1 MVNMAKLSE
10 HKTDLIRLAVV
21 ALALCLSW
29 LKAWKAFLPFD
40 AIALAATLI
49 GGYPMFEEAL
59 EGIKKRRMTM
69 EISMSIAVVAT
80 LAIGQ
85 FFTALI
91 IAFFVLFAELLE
103 DLTVSRG
110 RDVIKKL
117 LELLPSQVTVRR
129 NGQENE
135 MNVNDLTL
143 RDIVIVKPGARIPVD
158 GVVLKGHS
166 SVDQASIT
174 GESFPVEKTEGHKVL
189 AGTINQ
195 TGVLEIQTA
204 AIGQDTTFGKIISI
218 IGQAEKNRAPIQ
230 KVADKLAASL
240 VYFAFGG
247 AIVTYALTHNI
258 VSAIS
263 ALVVAGACGV
273 AAGTPLAILASI
285 GRTAKEGIITKGGI
299 HFEQLAKID
308 TVVLDKTG
316 TLTFGTPEVTDIESF
331 NGLKKEDIL
340 QLAASVEQHSEH
352 PLAEAILKK
361 QKDLGLRLLPYSNL
375 EYLPGQ
381 GLVCRVN
388 GSEILIG
395 NISLMDKRSIKGQTK
410 VIEYID
416 QRKNSTETTVFVAKD
431 QEIIGALSFADVI
444 RVEAR
449 QAIEDLKKFGCQV
462 ILLTGDNWA
471 IAKKIGETLQLD
483 KIFAEML
490 PQQKLEKIRE
500 LMQEGKKVAM
510 IGDGINDA
518 PALMAATVGIAM
530 GSGTDVALESAGV
543 TLTTN
548 NLMKIVEA
556 LKISRQCL
564 RVIMFNFWG
573 TVVVDAVGMTLAFL
587 GYLTPL
593 FAALIHVSSELA
605 FILNSARLFR
615 KNGAPPR
622 QSGVGLHEI

>member
-1 MVNMAKLSE
+1 MAKLSE
-10 HKTDLIRLAVV
+10 HKTDLIRLAAV

-49 GGYPMFEEAL
+49 GGYPMFEEAF

-69 EISMSIAVVAT
+69 EISMSIAVAAT

-85 FFTALI
+85 FFTASI
-91 IAFFVLFAELLE
+91 ITFFVLFAELLE

-117 LELLPSQVTVRR
+117 LELLPSKVIVRR

-299 HFEQLAKID
+299 HFEQLARID

-361 QKDLGLRLLPYSNL
+361 QRASGLCLLPYSNL

-388 GSEILIG
+388 GSEILVG
-395 NISLMDKRSIKGQTK
+395 NTSFMDKKFIKGQTK

-416 QRKNSTETTVFVAKD
+416 RRKNSTETTVFVAKN
-431 QEIIGALSFADVI
+431 QEIIGAISFADVI

-449 QAIEDLKKFGCQV
+449 QAIEDLKGFGCQV

-500 LMQEGKKVAM
+500 LMQEGRKVAM

-518 PALMAATVGIAM
+518 PALMEATVGIAM

-573 TVVVDAVGMTLAFL
+573 TVVVDAAGMILAFL

-615 KNGAPPR
+615 KNKDKPPLA
-622 QSGVGLHEI
+622 G

>member
-1 MVNMAKLSE
+1 MMAKLSE

-29 LKAWKAFLPFD
+29 LKAWKVFLPFD

-91 IAFFVLFAELLE
+91 ITFFVLFAELLE

-117 LELLPSQVTVRR
+117 LELLPSQVIVRR

-135 MNVNDLTL
+135 INVNDLTP

-195 TGVLEIQTA
+195 TGVLEIQTV

-218 IGQAEKNRAPIQ
+218 IGRAEKNRAPIQ

-331 NGLKKEDIL
+331 SGLKKEDIL

-361 QKDLGLRLLPYSNL
+361 QKDLGLRLLPYSDL

-388 GSEILIG
+388 GSEIFIG
-395 NISLMDKRSIKGQTK
+395 NTSLMDKKSIQGQTK
-410 VIEYID
+410 VIEYIN
-416 QRKNSTETTVFVAKD
+416 QRKNSTETTAFVAKD
-431 QEIIGALSFADVI
+431 QEIIGAISFADVI
-444 RVEAR
+444 RAEAR
-449 QAIEDLKKFGCQV
+449 QATEDLKKFGCQV

-500 LMQEGKKVAM
+500 LMREGKKVAM

-518 PALMAATVGIAM
+518 PALMEATVGIAM

-548 NLMKIVEA
+548 NLMKVVEA

-573 TVVVDAVGMTLAFL
+573 TVVVDVAGMTLAFL

-593 FAALIHVSSELA
+593 FAALIHVSSEFA
-605 FILNSARLFR
+605 FILNSARLFW

-622 QSGVGLHEI
+622 SGGVFSK